1 MKTTPDPKTIIL
13 SILGDTITLTLCGKS
28 GEVTST
34 LHLPKSKKDYPAR
47 VRNQYNG
54 AVDGIESLVL
64 AHAHACAGI
73 DVESPAYV
81 EGLKT
86 TVEAIGNNLL

>member
-1 MKTTPDPKTIIL
+1 MKKAAGAKTIVL
-13 SILGDTITLTLCGKS
+13 SVHGDTITLTLCGKAGAVS
-28 GEVTST
+28 ST
-34 LHLPKSKKDYPAR
+34 LHLPKNTRDYPAS

-64 AHAHACAGI
+64 GHAGAGI

-81 EGLKT
+81 EGLT
-86 TVEAIGNNLL
+86 TSIEAIGNNLL

>member
-1 MKTTPDPKTIIL
+1 MKTTPYPKTIIL

-28 GEVTST
+28 GKVTST
-34 LHLPKSKKDYPAR
+34 LHLPKSKKDYPAS

-64 AHAHACAGI
+64 AHACAGI
-73 DVESPAYV
+73 DIESPAYV

-86 TVEAIGNNLL
+86 AVEAIGNNLL

>member
-34 LHLPKSKKDYPAR
+34 LHLPKSKKDYPAS

-64 AHAHACAGI
+64 SHACAGI